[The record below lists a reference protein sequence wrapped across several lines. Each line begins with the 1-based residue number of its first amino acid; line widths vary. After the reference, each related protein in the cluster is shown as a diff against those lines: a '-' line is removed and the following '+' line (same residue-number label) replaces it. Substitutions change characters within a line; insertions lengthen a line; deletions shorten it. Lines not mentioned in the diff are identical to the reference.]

1 MALINNAN
9 KEIFMSVKTPG
20 GLTERQTLKN
30 IVLQRDTWGSIMA
43 SVQVDSIGKELENSG
58 LGYMYKDTLP
68 ISLLGLVDDIV
79 GVTETGYKAQQMNV
93 IINVRTA
100 EKCLQFGVTKCK
112 KMIIGKTS
120 HEAINND
127 LYVDKWTETY
137 EDDKD
142 TGEVELVEEYSG
154 DTELGQT
161 DEQKYLGFI
170 VSSKGDNMANIKDIK
185 NK

>member
-1 MALINNAN
+1 MDLREAISDIYDVGVNDETLALINNAN

-30 IVLQRDTWGSIMA
+30 IVLQGDTWGSIMA
-43 SVQVDSIGKELENSG
+43 SVQVDSIGKELEKAG

-100 EKCLQFGVTKCK
+100 EKCCSFV
-112 KMIIGKTS
+112 
-120 HEAINND
+120 
-127 LYVDKWTETY
+127 
-137 EDDKD
+137 
-142 TGEVELVEEYSG
+142 
-154 DTELGQT
+154 
-161 DEQKYLGFI
+161 
-170 VSSKGDNMANIKDIK
+170 
-185 NK
+185 